1 MHYSIAVVLA
11 VCSAHVSAHG
21 VVTQIQGAN
30 GVNMPGLSVID
41 GTPRDCSSPLCGAE
55 DDTSII
61 RDKELGT
68 DKASA
73 LGRTKGNGPVDA
85 ASAIATF
92 MGNSTAN
99 AATKRR
105 RGLLSDLL
113 GGGKDDQN
121 DANTSEGTKTADGT
135 VEEGV
140 KAAAGTGA
148 TSGLPTCSDNGTISM
163 TYHQV
168 NQDGAGPLT
177 AMIDPTSGGTDPNA
191 FQQATVTQDIPG
203 DNKLS
208 LDGVTK
214 TDFPIQVQMPAGMTC
229 SGTVGGVK
237 NVCIVRVNNNA
248 LAGPFGGSAAFTQ
261 SAAATKRSIEYR
273 MRKRHF
279 ARGILGETS
288 E

>member
-1 MHYSIAVVLA
+1 MHYSIVVVLA
-11 VCSAHVSAHG
+11 AFSAHVSAHG

-55 DDTSII
+55 ADTSII

-105 RGLLSDLL
+105 RGLLGDLL

-261 SAAATKRSIEYR
+261 SAAATKRSVEYR

-279 ARGILGETS
+279 ARGILGEAS